1 MQRAAHK
8 QRQIKCRSC
17 RDKMNET
24 RINYISGSEW
34 GGASSLSHASLL
46 LLIIFLPFQRS
57 QLLLTTILLAACS
70 ISHVVGSAR
79 QCASASA
86 PVRGMSNSPTVL
98 RHIVTLIILDLHF
111 ENRTFCVGLSFREN

>member
-24 RINYISGSEW
+24 RINNISGSGR
-34 GGASSLSHASLL
+34 GGARFPSSLL

-57 QLLLTTILLAACS
+57 QLLLTTIFLAAG
-70 ISHVVGSAR
+70 H
-79 QCASASA
+79 
-86 PVRGMSNSPTVL
+86 
-98 RHIVTLIILDLHF
+98 
-111 ENRTFCVGLSFREN
+111 